1 MNRIGVYDRHIG
13 ESNSS
18 CVPCSVAPIP
28 LSISPCLPL
37 SLSPTLPLRPLPDPR
52 ISALLAE
59 AERRWG
65 RGALVRWGD
74 AVDSA
79 EVEVI
84 STGFAELD
92 DALGVGGLP
101 CGRISEVFGP
111 DSSGKQ
117 ALAASLAVQCQK
129 AEGVVAW
136 IDPARRLAPEQM
148 NVQGVEFDSLLVAR
162 PENELQA
169 LEMAIRLARSG
180 GVKLL
185 VFDLAD
191 SCQLSE
197 PRTENREPRG
207 QSSVLS
213 PRHSALN
220 LALRRLVAAV
230 DRNQIAFVFIS
241 DVSGSRARS
250 PLTPTLLEPRPARQS
265 ALPYESRQGRGE
277 GCPISELK
285 TQNPELPQ
293 PSALS
298 PRRSTGGQA
307 LRYFASVRLEMER
320 REWIRVGR
328 EVVGCRSAVRV
339 VKNKLAP
346 PLREAEVPLRFYRFP
361 DVLP

>member
-1 MNRIGVYDRHIG
+1 M
-13 ESNSS
+13 
-18 CVPCSVAPIP
+18 
-28 LSISPCLPL
+28 
-37 SLSPTLPLRPLPDPR
+37 
-52 ISALLAE
+52 LLAE

-74 AVDSA
+74 AADSA
-79 EVEVI
+79 KVEAI
-84 STGFAELD
+84 STGFVELD
-92 DALGVGGLP
+92 EALGVGGLP
-101 CGRISEVFGP
+101 CGRISEIFGP

-185 VFDLAD
+185 VFDLAGAY
-191 SCQLSE
+191 QLSGRDALTLTLSQRKRELAQNSELRTQNSE
-197 PRTENREPRG
+197 PSPHH
-207 QSSVLS
+207 SS
-213 PRHSALN
+213 LN

-241 DVSGSRARS
+241 DISHPPSS
-250 PLTPTLLEPRPARQS
+250 TPDPV
-265 ALPYESRQGRGE
+265 
-277 GCPISELK
+277 
-285 TQNPELPQ
+285 
-293 PSALS
+293 LS
-298 PRRSTGGQA
+298 THRSTGGQA

-320 REWIRVGR
+320 REWIRAGR

-346 PLREAEVPLRFYRFP
+346 PLREAEVSLQFYRFP
-361 DVLP
+361 GVLP

>member
-1 MNRIGVYDRHIG
+1 M
-13 ESNSS
+13 
-18 CVPCSVAPIP
+18 
-28 LSISPCLPL
+28 
-37 SLSPTLPLRPLPDPR
+37 
-52 ISALLAE
+52 
-59 AERRWG
+59 
-65 RGALVRWGD
+65 RWGD
-74 AVDSA
+74 AVDST
-79 EVEVI
+79 EVEAI

-92 DALGVGGLP
+92 EALGVGGLP
-101 CGRISEVFGP
+101 CGRISEIFGP

-117 ALAASLAVQCQK
+117 ALVASLAVQCQK
-129 AEGVVAW
+129 SEGVVAW
-136 IDPARRLAPEQM
+136 IDPAGRLAPEQM
-148 NVQGVEFDSLLVAR
+148 SVQGVEFDSLLVAR

-191 SCQLSE
+191 SHQTSAL
-197 PRTENREPRG
+197 RHQR
-207 QSSVLS
+207 SVLS
-213 PRHSALN
+213 PHYSSLN

-241 DVSGSRARS
+241 DVSGSRAGS
-250 PLTPTLLEPRPARQS
+250 PLAP
-265 ALPYESRQGRGE
+265 PYY
-277 GCPISELK
+277 CPSS
-285 TQNPELPQ
+285 ELPQ
-293 PSALS
+293 PSVLS

-346 PLREAEVPLRFYRFP
+346 PLREAEVPLRFYHFP
-361 DVLP
+361 GVLS